1 VGRKP
6 LRTVYR
12 ILIAFI
18 GVLLLVVVILGIELL
33 FGGQKNCQPQET
45 WILCQIRQSALLQA
59 VQGFSILV
67 AAVLFLLE
75 TPDRRK
81 RSYYEAWKV
90 IDAAHGREVSYARFQ
105 ALQDLKAS
113 GVSLG
118 GLNASGVD
126 LQSINLEEA
135 DLRGADLSNANLSNA
150 NLSKANLS
158 GAKLSGANLNRTNL
172 SGANLD
178 SADLSNANIFSVKL
192 CNASLRNA
200 YFDNSYCY
208 YADFSNAN
216 LNLAS
221 FVGANLNSAVL
232 SNANL
237 KNADLNNASFNEATL
252 TINQVKSAKNW
263 QEAAY
268 DEDFRKHL
276 GL

>member
-1 VGRKP
+1 MGRKP

-18 GVLLLVVVILGIELL
+18 GVLLLVIVILGIEIL

-90 IDAAHGREVSYARFQ
+90 IDAAHGREASYARFQ
-105 ALQDLKAS
+105 ALQDLNAS
-113 GVSLG
+113 NVSLR

-126 LQSINLEEA
+126 LQSINLEKA
-135 DLRGADLSNANLSNA
+135 DLRGADLSNANLSHA

-158 GAKLSGANLNRTNL
+158 GAKLSGSNLNRTNL
-172 SGANLD
+172 SGADLD
-178 SADLSNANIFSVKL
+178 SADLSNANIFNAKL

-208 YADFSNAN
+208 YAEFDNAN

-237 KNADLNNASFNEATL
+237 KDADLNNASFSKATL

-263 QEAAY
+263 QEATY
-268 DEDFRKHL
+268 DENFRKHL

>member
-6 LRTVYR
+6 LRTIYR

-18 GVLLLVVVILGIELL
+18 GVLLLVIVILGIELL
-33 FGGQKNCQPQET
+33 FGGQKICQPQET

-75 TPDRRK
+75 TSDRRK

-90 IDAAHGREVSYARFQ
+90 IDAAHGRETSYARFQ
-105 ALQDLKAS
+105 ALQDLNAS
-113 GVSLG
+113 SVSLG
-118 GLNASGVD
+118 GLDASGVA

-178 SADLSNANIFSVKL
+178 SADLSNANIFNVKF

-208 YADFSNAN
+208 YANFNNAN

-237 KNADLNNASFNEATL
+237 KDADLNNASFNEATL